1 MKFGIGQTRHDQDSG
16 FFRNLQ
22 ELREEVGPRLRP
34 TQCFRTVGRFAYN
47 RQPPIIFDQRS
58 HTGEEKRMVINKQNS
73 YRAWLGVT
81 SVVRELVAQSHK
93 APSVKAWFATPWVSE
108 PRFRCRS

>member
-22 ELREEVGPRLRP
+22 ELRQEVQTEFATEVKIKQDEVGLLLRP

-58 HTGEEKRMVINKQNS
+58 HTREKKRMVINKQNS
-73 YRAWLGVT
+73 YRAWLGV
-81 SVVRELVAQSHK
+81 H
-93 APSVKAWFATPWVSE
+93 PSPS
-108 PRFRCRS
+108 